1 MCLAQVLVV
10 LACQVSEALKLPEEG
25 LQEFI
30 KGSELTYFACPWSEM
45 PAHERMMLNIMQ
57 FVWPMC
63 FPEIVGS
70 THPVADQSRRSSG
83 S

>member
-1 MCLAQVLVV
+1 MCLAQVIVV

-45 PAHERMMLNIMQ
+45 PAHERMISVVERHLKCSYHVEHHAVRM
-57 FVWPMC
+57 
-63 FPEIVGS
+63 
-70 THPVADQSRRSSG
+70 ADVLP
-83 S
+83 